1 MKQFKKL
8 FFVIFLISICAGTTN
23 AQQSFKKYRYY
34 SIGGCLNA
42 MNYVGDLDPGPSFL
56 SPSTRYTRYNFG
68 VTALYRIQP
77 RVSLRGTISYGRIKG
92 DDSKSAD
99 FDTENV
105 NRLYRNLSF
114 RNQIYEVK
122 LDVVIDLFANA
133 RRYTKRPDYTPY
145 MFIGLAYF
153 YHNPQ
158 GQNPEGD
165 WVNLKDLHTEGQ
177 GLPGGPKNYSR
188 HQLAL
193 PIGLGF
199 RYKLSKQWDIA
210 FDIGWRFT
218 LTDYLDDVAGV
229 YYDKEKLTAAYGDE
243 ARIMSDKSY
252 AGYVSNPEVATSID
266 NYYGS
271 VGLAS
276 TYTYAGHA
284 TGNDGWS
291 GVGPSQGKN
300 GYGGSGAQRGDIKG
314 KRDVYV
320 ITGFHLTYIFPGKV
334 VCPKFR

>member
-1 MKQFKKL
+1 MKQFKSL
-8 FFVIFLISICAGTTN
+8 FFVIFLLSLCTVDSN
-23 AQQSFKKYRYY
+23 AQKSFKKYRYY

-56 SPSTRYTRYNFG
+56 SPNIKFTRYNLG
-68 VTALYRIQP
+68 ITGLYRWKP
-77 RVSLRGTISYGRIKG
+77 RVSLRGTFSYGRIKG
-92 DDSKSAD
+92 DDAESAD
-99 FDTENV
+99 YQEKNV
-105 NRLYRNLSF
+105 YRLYRNLSF
-114 RNQIYEVK
+114 RNQIYEFKV
-122 LDVVIDLFANA
+122 DVVIDLFENS

-153 YHNPQ
+153 HHNPQ
-158 GQNPEGD
+158 GKNANGD

-188 HQLAL
+188 NQLAI

-199 RYKLSKQWDIA
+199 RYKLSKQWDLA

-229 YYDKEKLTAAYGDE
+229 YYDKQKLTDSYGDE

-252 AGYVSNPEVATSID
+252 AAYTSNPELAASAD
-266 NYYGS
+266 NHFSSSPETYYPGQPHDQQD
-271 VGLAS
+271 GWTGIS
-276 TYTYAGHA
+276 TYG
-284 TGNDGWS
+284 
-291 GVGPSQGKN
+291 QN
-300 GYGGSGAQRGDIKG
+300 GGQRGDLKG
-314 KRDVYV
+314 RRDVYIV
-320 ITGFHLTYIFPGKV
+320 TGFHLTYIFPGKV